1 MNDSVPAATTFS
13 VTRVLDAPRSLV
25 WKVWTDPAH
34 VSRWWGPHGCTVSL
48 DEADRRPG
56 GRFRR
61 EMRTPGG
68 GLVVVS
74 GTFEEVVPEQR
85 LVSAGVLERPGSP
98 ALKIRMT
105 VTFEDRGEKTELTIV
120 QSSADFEADYVA
132 NANIGWAET
141 FEKLEAHLA
150 SEQSRAGRAMTAND

>member
-1 MNDSVPAATTFS
+1 MNDSLASTTPALCI
-13 VTRVLDAPRSLV
+13 TRVLDAPRSLV

-34 VSRWWGPHGCTVSL
+34 VSRWWGPHGCTVSH

-61 EMRTPGG
+61 EMRMPDG
-68 GLVVVS
+68 GLVVAT

-85 LVSAGVLERPGSP
+85 LVTIGVLERPGTPPITS
-98 ALKIRMT
+98 RMT
-105 VTFEDRGEKTELTIV
+105 VTFEDRDGKTELKIV
-120 QSSADFEADYVA
+120 QTGAAVNAEYIK
-132 NANIGWAET
+132 NANIGWAEA

-150 SEQSRAGRAMTAND
+150 SVQGSVG